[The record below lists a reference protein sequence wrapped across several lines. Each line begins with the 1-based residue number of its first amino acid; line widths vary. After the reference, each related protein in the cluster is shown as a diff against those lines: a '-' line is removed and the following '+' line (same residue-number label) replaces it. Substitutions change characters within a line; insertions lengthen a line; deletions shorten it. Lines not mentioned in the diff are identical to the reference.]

1 MSIYVI
7 THKKFTPIV
16 KDDFYKNLL
25 VGVDNGNQGE
35 KNYLKDNSNDNI
47 SKKNASF
54 CELTGMYWLW
64 KNSNDA
70 IIGIT
75 HYRRYFLKRRFS
87 KKFLSEKNIK
97 KNLKIYDIIL
107 PKKSYLDG
115 LTMKDQF
122 KKYHS
127 EEIWKKCGSIIAND
141 CPEYIEDWKWLEKE
155 KKGYFY
161 NMLICNKQLYDSYC
175 EWVFAILF
183 KLEDITDLSTL
194 DAYNQRMYGF
204 ISERL
209 LNVWIH
215 HNNLKIKEMPVE
227 LFDGRTLLQKG
238 WNKIKSKL

>member
-35 KNYLKDNSNDNI
+35 KSYLKDNSNDNI

-127 EEIWKKCGSIIAND
+127 EEIWKKCGGIIAND
-141 CPEYIEDWKWLEKE
+141 FPEYVEDWKWLEKE